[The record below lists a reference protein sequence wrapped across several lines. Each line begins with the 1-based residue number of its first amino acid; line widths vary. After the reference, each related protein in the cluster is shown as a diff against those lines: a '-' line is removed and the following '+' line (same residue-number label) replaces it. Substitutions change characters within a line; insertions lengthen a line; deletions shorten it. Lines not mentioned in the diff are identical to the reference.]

1 MMIDQEPAFPV
12 NFANDTEWD
21 MEDPFGRNIPPNSKS
36 QYTGITKRD
45 YFAAKAMQ
53 AILSSDPDY
62 YLKYNFIDVA
72 DFSYQCADVMI
83 YRSENE
89 Q

>member
-1 MMIDQEPAFPV
+1 VNHDEPAFPV

-21 MEDPFGRNIPPNSKS
+21 MEDPFGRSIPEHSNS

-53 AILSSDPDY
+53 E
-62 YLKYNFIDVA
+62 FIRNDQEHSFSA
-72 DFSYQCADVMI
+72 AASFSYRMADAMI
-83 YRSENE
+83 KESNND
-89 Q
+89 